1 MQIDYRQ
8 LKTIKFPIYPL
19 PSDNIEEMDG
29 LIFEGGFV
37 VDDKNQEGETLGI
50 RRLQSP
56 HKLLPLRRCY
66 YEVAGLMR
74 SKNKIF
80 IDSAG
85 KVFIYQKTKMVSV
98 KPHKILRVIPK
109 DTYSV
114 VKLSNIHN
122 GFIVARPP
130 SPGLEWASVLYLN
143 RFPWLIYEFTE
154 EREKTKKR
162 KI

>member
-1 MQIDYRQ
+1 
-8 LKTIKFPIYPL
+8 
-19 PSDNIEEMDG
+19 
-29 LIFEGGFV
+29 
-37 VDDKNQEGETLGI
+37 
-50 RRLQSP
+50 
-56 HKLLPLRRCY
+56 
-66 YEVAGLMR
+66 MR

>member
-1 MQIDYRQ
+1 MLINYKN
-8 LKTIKFPIYPL
+8 LKEIKFPIFPL

-29 LIFEGGFV
+29 LVFEGGFV
-37 VDDKNQEGETLGI
+37 VDDRNQEGDTLGK

-56 HKLLPLRRCY
+56 HTMLPLRRCY
-66 YEVAGLMR
+66 NEVAGLMR
-74 SKNKIF
+74 SKHKIF

-85 KVFIYQKTKMVSV
+85 RLFEYQKTKMMDV
-98 KPHKILRVIPK
+98 KSHKILKVLPK
-109 DTYSV
+109 ETYTV
-114 VKLSNIHN
+114 VKLSNVNNPI
-122 GFIVARPP
+122 IVGRPP